1 MLSSTEGLR
10 DRFVRSDG
18 VSLHVVEAGPADG
31 PLVVLLHGFPEF
43 WYGWRRQIAPLAAA
57 GYRVLVP
64 DQRGYNTS
72 DKPRRVA
79 DYRIERLA
87 GDVLALIDDAGRD
100 RATVVGHDWGAAVA
114 WWLGSHHPSRLERLA
129 ILNVP
134 HPFVMRR
141 HLLTNPRQIGRSW
154 YIFLCQVPWLA
165 EAAFS
170 IRSGRVASR
179 VLRATGRAGAFTD
192 EDLTRYREAWAEPG
206 AMRSMV
212 NWYRAAIRG
221 AARPFGET
229 RVPVETL
236 VIWGAR
242 DPALGRE
249 MVAPSLELCD
259 RGRLVLFENAS
270 HWVQHEEADS
280 VTDLLKRFLADG
292 LKGLDRPETAEA
304 APPPPGATL
313 R

>member
-1 MLSSTEGLR
+1 MIRASAILR
-10 DRFVRSDG
+10 ERFVNADG
-18 VSLHVVEAGPADG
+18 VSLHVVEAGPAEG

-43 WYGWRRQIAPLAAA
+43 WYGWRHQIGPLAEA

-100 RATVVGHDWGAAVA
+100 RATVVGHDWGAVVA
-114 WWLGSHHPSRLERLA
+114 WWLGSHHPERLDRLG

-134 HPFVMRR
+134 HPLVMRR
-141 HLLTNPRQIGRSW
+141 HLLTNPRQILRSW
-154 YIFLCQVPWLA
+154 YIFFFQIPGLA
-165 EAAFS
+165 EVLLRSQGGGLAA
-170 IRSGRVASR
+170 RL
-179 VLRATGRAGAFTD
+179 LRATSRPGTFPD
-192 EDLTRYREAWAEPG
+192 EDLARYREAWARPE
-206 AMRSMV
+206 AARSMV

-221 AARPFGET
+221 AARPIGPS

-236 VIWGAR
+236 VVWGAR
-242 DPALGRE
+242 DVALGRE

-259 RGRLVLFENAS
+259 RGRLVVFEGAS
-270 HWVQHEEADS
+270 HWVQHEEAES
-280 VTDLLKRFLADG
+280 VTDLLKRFVAGGLA
-292 LKGLDRPETAEA
+292 GLDR
-304 APPPPGATL
+304 
-313 R
+313 

>member
-1 MLSSTEGLR
+1 MVISPAALR
-10 DRFVRSDG
+10 ERFVNADG

-43 WYGWRRQIAPLAAA
+43 WYGWRRQIGPLAEA

-100 RATVVGHDWGAAVA
+100 RATVVGHDWGAVVA
-114 WWLGSHHPSRLERLA
+114 WWLGSHHPERLDRLG

-134 HPFVMRR
+134 HPLVMRR
-141 HLLTNPRQIGRSW
+141 HLLTNPRQLLRSW
-154 YIFLCQVPWLA
+154 YIFFFQVPGLA
-165 EAAFS
+165 EALF
-170 IRSGRVASR
+170 RRRGGRLAAR
-179 VLRATGRAGAFTD
+179 VLRATSRPGTFQD
-192 EDLTRYREAWAEPG
+192 EDLARYREAWARPQ

-221 AARPFGET
+221 AVRPFGPN

-236 VIWGAR
+236 VVWGAR
-242 DPALGRE
+242 DVALGRE

-259 RGRLVLFENAS
+259 RGRLVVFENAS
-270 HWVQHEEADS
+270 HWVQHEEAES
-280 VTDLLKRFLADG
+280 VTDLLKRFLAGG
-292 LKGLDRPETAEA
+292 LAGLDR
-304 APPPPGATL
+304 
-313 R
+313 